1 MSAQKI
7 MFNEIDTDWKWLYRV
22 GGISALVL
30 GIGYII
36 IIALYVPV
44 GAPPRGAEARLMYLA
59 GKTTLWW
66 SILGLSVLTDFLF
79 VPVAFSLYFA
89 LKGINKKVMLLATSC
104 VGLFVVLDLTITWTN
119 YASLITLS
127 SNYAAAT
134 NETERAVF
142 VTAAIYPSILLESN
156 LLFVYNTLTLSV
168 GILMTG
174 LVMLRGVFSKST
186 AYVGLITG
194 ILGMVAVVGPFLVT
208 ALGAAIIIASILTT
222 IWVLFAGY
230 RLYRLGQ
237 Q

>member
-7 MFNEIDTDWKWLYRV
+7 MINEIDSDWKWLYRV

-44 GAPPRGAEARLMYLA
+44 GAPPSGAEARLMYLA